1 VPRLVERGLL
11 RRRSDARDA
20 RRMTVALT
28 ARGRA
33 TFWNVWV
40 ESERIY
46 AALADALGAANLQE
60 LLRSLDA
67 LIDSLGGADATVP
80 DVNED

>member
-1 VPRLVERGLL
+1 
-11 RRRSDARDA
+11 
-20 RRMTVALT
+20 
-28 ARGRA
+28 
-33 TFWNVWV
+33 V